1 MAAELCLTGRR
12 LIGLRRSLA
21 GTFEGWR
28 PVAGFRSCN
37 LFTPKKKKK
46 KKNNS
51 TSSSSSTT
59 GKRGRGAR
67 RRCLGNVS
75 WNRCRTFL

>member
-37 LFTPKKKKK
+37 LFTPKKTKKK
-46 KKNNS
+46 KW
-51 TSSSSSTT
+51 
-59 GKRGRGAR
+59 RGEGVLYAVADGSLQV
-67 RRCLGNVS
+67 CLPRLPG
-75 WNRCRTFL
+75 